1 MDMPKWMG
9 KDLKASVVQDTK
21 NSRELRSS
29 GRGRDGLL
37 GKSTPI
43 VIGYQMVSAENIGRA
58 QRQSGRVMIAVTRI
72 YILRININTCNCIYH
87 LCGYRLSKLIRQFM
101 KTETMHLKRPPWG
114 IWESL
119 MEGRER
125 RNNVITISKRKKNR
139 KANTQNPS
147 SSFIK
152 KQRYGF

>member
-1 MDMPKWMG
+1 MPKWMG

-58 QRQSGRVMIAVTRI
+58 
-72 YILRININTCNCIYH
+72 
-87 LCGYRLSKLIRQFM
+87 
-101 KTETMHLKRPPWG
+101 
-114 IWESL
+114 
-119 MEGRER
+119 
-125 RNNVITISKRKKNR
+125 
-139 KANTQNPS
+139 
-147 SSFIK
+147 
-152 KQRYGF
+152 